1 MLCQERD
8 GRNVWCLEKGARDG
22 KEAIGMEVE
31 VMDDEDAGAIERCGS
46 VNTSES
52 NWSIQSSLD
61 GAEIHAGGIQD
72 STVVNHTCPAMQ
84 EEVRR
89 YRVDNGAH

>member
-31 VMDDEDAGAIERCGS
+31 VMDDEDAGAIERHGS
-46 VNTSES
+46 VNASES

-61 GAEIHAGGIQD
+61 KAKIHEGKIHNKESTMNVHVGGN
-72 STVVNHTCPAMQ
+72 TVH
-84 EEVRR
+84 
-89 YRVDNGAH
+89 

>member
-1 MLCQERD
+1 
-8 GRNVWCLEKGARDG
+8 
-22 KEAIGMEVE
+22 MEVE

-52 NWSIQSSLD
+52 DWSIHTSLD
-61 GAEIHAGGIQD
+61 GAEIHAGGWGIQD
-72 STVVNHTCPAMQ
+72 STISSTGWPRRLVIRTTGRTCPAMQ